1 MRVGKWGGGGACWWW
16 GKVKWGESGING
28 GEKLGGHHAKNFRK
42 YDIFA
47 VIAEEYLEISRAM
60 LKSTRVTLS
69 RWRSLSYR
77 NQSIDLFYKSMDW
90 FLYDRDLR
98 QERF

>member
-1 MRVGKWGGGGACWWW
+1 MRVGKWGGEPVGG
-16 GKVKWGESGING
+16 GERSNGGESGING

>member
-1 MRVGKWGGGGACWWW
+1 MRVGKWGGRGGACWWW

-42 YDIFA
+42 YDIFCYDCRGIFR
-47 VIAEEYLEISRAM
+47 VSRAM

-69 RWRSLSYR
+69 
-77 NQSIDLFYKSMDW
+77 
-90 FLYDRDLR
+90 
-98 QERF
+98 